1 MWRGETSRF
10 RFHPPFARAGCG
22 RASFSRAGGGVFSAP
37 LEKTEMFLTDPQG
50 RASAALSGLSDD
62 AAGLKTFSRAAASRA
77 AAEEFWPRWPN
88 PGQPKQ
94 LETARF

>member
-37 LEKTEMFLTDPQG
+37 LEKTEMFLI
-50 RASAALSGLSDD
+50 ASKRQNPVALSGLSDERSRPK
-62 AAGLKTFSRAAASRA
+62 AAV
-77 AAEEFWPRWPN
+77 
-88 PGQPKQ
+88 
-94 LETARF
+94 